1 MVPSSTNVDI
11 DEFLSD
17 AMFPVDFDAFWQWC
31 GYSTKQKAE
40 QMLQKNFTQEV
51 DFNFNREVKVQKE
64 GKQQV
69 TRKIKSY
76 QLTIDC
82 AKSFAMLAQTEKGR
96 EVRLYFL
103 ECEKRLKALTKGKNK
118 LQILKESVETLIDH
132 EERISDLEQER
143 ADAKAYLAAINKD
156 PSQALFVDTRHAFD
170 HIIKSYALAKGV
182 PAGAGEVLISEEY
195 CLNMPRRVSRAGFDL
210 ERIRLM
216 VTLKFRVEGIRL
228 KLRMDMRDVHAVY
241 KIFFEG

>member
-1 MVPSSTNVDI
+1 MEDLMNEITLYLQSNQT
-11 DEFLSD
+11 
-17 AMFPVDFDAFWQWC
+17 FPVDFDAFWQWC

-64 GKQQV
+64 GKRQV

-156 PSQALFVDTRHAFD
+156 PSQALFVDTRRAFD

-182 PAGAGEVLISEEY
+182 PPQEVYATFYRQFSVRYQVQLYHLAQKADKTPIAWLE
-195 CLNMPRRVSRAGFDL
+195 SRGYITQAYDL
-210 ERIRLM
+210 AREL
-216 VTLKFRVEGIRL
+216 FVE
-228 KLRMDMRDVHAVY
+228 
-241 KIFFEG
+241 